1 MNEDIQLEES
11 KPSAFNSALE
21 FWTKLNL
28 PEIQKQLDDQGIE
41 IKEGQKLS
49 LLSRKNLATKTKEFK
64 KLTDSE
70 KLEQFTKLLKLYQN
84 EIDSLTNKLKKIE
97 GYFFDFYRSI
107 AEAPDPKPLLE
118 ISLDS
123 VMETGQVSSL
133 KQEVN
138 KLNEELSKKADYN
151 QLKQRLVQTEQ
162 KSAETLSSKL
172 KAKEDEFK
180 ALIDEKETNWSE
192 KEKLLQKQLTDYKNT
207 IEELKTSNEVTALQL
222 SSRKDINDNRD
233 NLTAL
238 AELEIVSRDAEY
250 SKQRLLEVER
260 RNEELRRELTI
271 LNNNL
276 QVESIKEE
284 LNRKIGELESEN
296 VLLIAELEQSRKSTK
311 DLADSNKK
319 TVDSLNKEINQLK
332 LEINSLTEKLSKVKD
347 YEEIKTELQFL
358 RQIEFDGVGDEFGD
372 DEDDNNNDETGDINN
387 KTKNKVDTLLI
398 QKNKALNNELI
409 TYRSEHESLVNK
421 INELETNYINSNKE
435 IEKLS
440 KLNEKLEEDL
450 LKFNNMNSFNDN
462 ASLISGIRKP
472 SGSIITNGAGEDTSS
487 ILPII
492 TKQRD
497 RFRDRSNELDNELK
511 KQFNII
517 NDLKRTIKLLKQDNE
532 ELYERTRYLAS
543 HNKQRNQLQPKANI
557 DLESNTYKNNY
568 ESKLHPIEQFRM
580 REQERISSR
589 LSPFDRIYISVTRA
603 VLATRTTRMLFLFYC
618 LALHFIVMLT
628 TLYSTSINTKMIPE
642 VGINTSTG
650 GIQADGM
657 SHR

>member
-1 MNEDIQLEES
+1 MSEDNHQQEES
-11 KPSAFNSALE
+11 KPNAFSSALE
-21 FWTKLNL
+21 FWTKTNL
-28 PEIQKQLDDQGIE
+28 PDIQKQLDDQGIE
-41 IKEGQKLS
+41 IKEDQKLS

-64 KLTDSE
+64 KLPDTE

-84 EIDSLTNKLKKIE
+84 EIDSLTTKLKKTE
-97 GYFFDFYRSI
+97 GFFFDFYRSI

-123 VMETGQVSSL
+123 VMETAQVSSL

-162 KSAETLSSKL
+162 KSAETLSTKL

-192 KEKLLQKQLTDYKNT
+192 KEKLLQKQLLDYKKT

-222 SSRKDINDNRD
+222 SSRKDISDNGD

-260 RNEELRRELTI
+260 RNEELRRELSI
-271 LNNNL
+271 LNNNIE
-276 QVESIKEE
+276 VENIKEE
-284 LNRKIGELESEN
+284 LNRKISEMESEN

-311 DLADSNKK
+311 DLAASNTKS
-319 TVDSLNKEINQLK
+319 VDNLNKEVSQLK
-332 LEINSLTEKLSKVKD
+332 QEISALKDRLSKVKD

-358 RQIEFDGVGDEFGD
+358 RQIEFDGVGDEF
-372 DEDDNNNDETGDINN
+372 DEEEEDEEDIND

-409 TYRSEHESLVNK
+409 TYRSEHESLISK
-421 INELETNYINSNKE
+421 INELEANHANSTKQ
-435 IEKLS
+435 IEKLT

-450 LKFNNMNSFNDN
+450 SKFDSMNTFNDTS
-462 ASLISGIRKP
+462 SLISGMIKP
-472 SGSIITNGAGEDTSS
+472 AGSVITSGSGEDTSS

-497 RFRDRSNELDNELK
+497 RFRDRSTELDNELK
-511 KQFNII
+511 KQYNLV
-517 NDLKRTIKLLKQDNE
+517 NDLKRTVNRLKQDNE

-543 HNKQRNQLQPKANI
+543 NNKQRNQLQPKANI

-589 LSPFDRIYISVTRA
+589 LSPFDRIYISLTRA

-628 TLYSTSINTKMIPE
+628 TLYSTSINTKLIPE

-650 GIQADGM
+650 GIQADGLL
-657 SHR
+657 H